1 MRKLLIAVP
10 ALLILLSLAG
20 APAATTAASDNPA
33 TANADLERFC
43 NAIVVHDGVRHKN
56 MVVFPVS
63 LREIADS
70 TGYTTLDE
78 AIENGRI
85 KITEIGSGS
94 VPELRLEILS
104 NEPFFFMAG
113 EVVTGAK
120 QDRILKHDLLFRDGK
135 GAVNLPVY
143 CVEQGRWTERSAQF
157 GSGKTL
163 GSTAL
168 RKTAVMKEG
177 QQNAWAEVR
186 QKNEEMRADTATDTI
201 QATYESE
208 KYKGY
213 ESDFLDALRG
223 IPSQHPDTVG
233 VVIAIGGEVVSAD
246 VFANHSLF
254 ARLWPKVLKAAIT
267 DAVVA
272 GTAVVEDNTEAR
284 RFLGAAL
291 AATIQTQENPSQG
304 HEFSLRSDVVQ
315 GSFIRSAHGL
325 THLALFTA
333 KMKSIMP
340 SERNQEPQLQIQ
352 QRENPH
358 LQQSLNPQEQVFS
371 PRRDSE
377 SS

>member
-1 MRKLLIAVP
+1 M
-10 ALLILLSLAG
+10 LILLSLAG
-20 APAATTAASDNPA
+20 PPAATTAASDDSA
-33 TANADLERFC
+33 AANADLERFC
-43 NAIVVHDGVRHKN
+43 NAIVVHEGVRHKN

-63 LREIADS
+63 LREIADG
-70 TGYTTLDE
+70 TAYTTLDE

-85 KITEIGSGS
+85 TITEIGSGS

-135 GAVNLPVY
+135 GAINLPVY
-143 CVEQGRWTERSAQF
+143 CVEQGRWTARSDQF

-208 KYKGY
+208 KYKDF
-213 ESDFLDALRG
+213 ESDFLDALRNV
-223 IPSQHPDTVG
+223 PSLHADTVG

-272 GTAVVEDNTEAR
+272 GTAVVEDNTAAR
-284 RFLGAAL
+284 MFLGAASKPRSPL
-291 AATIQTQENPSQG
+291 RRIPARATSSVCAPRWFRVPS
-304 HEFSLRSDVVQ
+304 
-315 GSFIRSAHGL
+315 SARH
-325 THLALFTA
+325 TA
-333 KMKSIMP
+333 
-340 SERNQEPQLQIQ
+340 
-352 QRENPH
+352 
-358 LQQSLNPQEQVFS
+358 
-371 PRRDSE
+371 
-377 SS
+377 